1 MGGFFNIS
9 ENELTGLED
18 KVAIV
23 TGRCFNLLDTP
34 SYSISFLRCCY
45 LVESIYMLSLWPS
58 QDFRCKL
65 NILAFRRRKRL
76 FMGPF

>member
-23 TGRCFNLLDTP
+23 TGRCFNLLDIP

-45 LVESIYMLSLWPS
+45 LVEPIYMLSLWPS
-58 QDFRCKL
+58 PGFPLQ
-65 NILAFRRRKRL
+65 I
-76 FMGPF
+76 GIS